1 MLMSFCLGFLEDI
14 AGIFPSKLCE
24 FFDEYAKVFRKA
36 ADKHIESFK
45 QKEQANMHIEGKEE
59 SDMRIEAY
67 TQVQQL
73 YQSQKVNRS
82 QKTGAVAQTD
92 KLQISSI
99 GKDIQVAKA
108 AVSASPDI
116 REELTA
122 PIKAKIQNGTY
133 EVSNAS
139 FAEKLLSKYEEMR

>member
-1 MLMSFCLGFLEDI
+1 M
-14 AGIFPSKLCE
+14 KNT
-24 FFDEYAKVFRKA
+24 KVFREA
-36 ADKHIESFK
+36 ADKHIESYNNYDRK
-45 QKEQANMHIEGKEE
+45 YASRGKEE

-92 KLQISSI
+92 KVQISSF
-99 GKDIQVAKA
+99 GKDIHTAKA
-108 AVSASPDI
+108 AVAASPDI

-122 PIKAKIQNGTY
+122 PIKAKIQSGTY
-133 EVSNAS
+133 QVSNES
-139 FAEKLLSKYEEMR
+139 FADKLLKKYEEMR